1 MKIRS
6 ITINLF
12 YPIFLFVKKYLLTKP
27 QLRVLMFHYVEKNRV
42 KKFEKLIFELK
53 SNFKILTPNEFEDI
67 VLGKKKILKDSILL
81 SFDDGYKS
89 QFNVAKKI
97 LNKYKIKA
105 LFFITLNFIKM
116 NTKTDIKKFL
126 QYNLKV
132 NSNLKENFHSIKNM
146 TINDVNILLK
156 KGHKIGAHTINH
168 SDLPSV
174 SIFEQKN
181 EIVSFKNKVFERFK
195 IKNIKHF
202 AFTFGEIKNMD
213 FNSLMI
219 ASKNYQFLHT
229 GLRGNNNKFDN
240 KIIFRDNCDLHLS
253 LKEIFF
259 FLYGFGD
266 FYYLFRRLKIGK
278 IIKKIK
284 KNK

>member
-1 MKIRS
+1 MKLRNI
-6 ITINLF
+6 IINLL
-12 YPIFLFVKKYLLTKP
+12 YPIFFFVKKHFLTKP
-27 QLRVLMFHYVEKNRV
+27 QLRVLMFHYIDKNRV
-42 KKFEKLIFELK
+42 KKFKKLIFELK
-53 SNFKILTPNEFEDI
+53 SNFKILSPNEFEDI
-67 VLGKKKILKDSILL
+67 VLGKKKILRDSILL

-89 QFNVAKKI
+89 QFNVAKKV
-97 LNKYKIKA
+97 LNKHKIKA

-116 NTKTDIKKFL
+116 NTTKDIKKFL

-132 NSNLKENFHSIKNM
+132 NPNIKKDFLSIKNM
-146 TINDVNILLK
+146 KINDVNNLLK

-168 SDLPSV
+168 SDLPTV
-174 SIFEQKN
+174 SAYKQKN
-181 EIVSFKNKVFERFK
+181 EIVSFKKKFFEKFK
-195 IKNIKHF
+195 IKNINHF

-266 FYYLFRRLKIGK
+266 FYYLLKRLKLRK